1 MSKIW
6 RESKKDFYT
15 HILSLA
21 AKPNRYTSSTVSS
34 ASSVVFKNHSKKN
47 EFLESHIIQSS
58 NKSIIYNDS
67 SSNLPNN
74 SVTNNIYSIH
84 KIKPLSIMFHNKNIA
99 VLDTTHGGA
108 IIAIKLATTPTIAP
122 TSVSA
127 VDIYNTTGADTI
139 QNLQDAGVTYHTADA
154 IPNISDF
161 IHACDIII
169 APVHMPP
176 AHPLL
181 KEAEKAG
188 IPIITHHQAVGKIVQ
203 SAYNI
208 DDATVIEITGT
219 KAKTTT
225 ASILAE
231 ILAEQH
237 NVVVHTS
244 RGLEHMAGDTVR
256 LLKKGLSITPANV
269 LTALDEINN
278 TLPTLPDVL
287 IFEESLGGCGIAD
300 IGIITTTTL
309 DYDIAGGSRKASVA
323 KAQMIQNAKQGST
336 VLINQDSIDL
346 LHLIDTCTPAPIAAH
361 HNKFKLLTFCDN
373 ESAGGNGN
381 ENGSNKSNNC
391 DFTINTHEPAAAPEY
406 TESEYIIHAASG
418 KYEPV
423 IFKPRGGYE
432 FNSYRTGIIASA
444 SCAMQ
449 LGIASSAISKI
460 LSNFSGLAGRMQVI
474 EQNGRT
480 VVDNSNSGMDVASV
494 RRAIAMA
501 ETLPSQ
507 SGTKT
512 VLVFGED
519 AETVCEGLDIPA
531 ASDLLAT
538 WDDADVIT
546 VGERIHALKNG
557 AKHAKNLDDAMTIA
571 NTMTRKDDIILS
583 CVKCFR

>member
-1 MSKIW
+1 
-6 RESKKDFYT
+6 
-15 HILSLA
+15 
-21 AKPNRYTSSTVSS
+21 
-34 ASSVVFKNHSKKN
+34 
-47 EFLESHIIQSS
+47 
-58 NKSIIYNDS
+58 
-67 SSNLPNN
+67 
-74 SVTNNIYSIH
+74 
-84 KIKPLSIMFHNKNIA
+84 MFHNKNIA
-99 VLDTTHGGA
+99 VFDTTHGGA
-108 IIAIKLATTPTIAP
+108 IIAIKLATTPAISPA
-122 TSVSA
+122 SVTA

-139 QNLQDAGVTYHTADA
+139 QNLQAAGVTYHTADA
-154 IPNISDF
+154 IPSISNF

-203 SAYNI
+203 TAYNL

-225 ASILAE
+225 ASLLAE
-231 ILAEQH
+231 ILASRYT
-237 NVVVHTS
+237 VAVHTS
-244 RGLEHMAGDTVR
+244 RGLEYLSGSTIR

-269 LTALDEINN
+269 LTALDEIKNSL
-278 TLPTLPDVL
+278 LPMPDVL

-336 VLINQDSIDL
+336 VLIHSDSIDL

-381 ENGSNKSNNC
+381 GAGSNKSNNC
-391 DFTINTHEPAAAPEY
+391 DFTIKTHETPAAFEC
-406 TESEYIIHAASG
+406 TGSEYIIQSASG

-423 IFKPRGGYE
+423 IFKPSGGYDP
-432 FNSYRTGIIASA
+432 NSYKTGIVASA
-444 SCAMQ
+444 ACAM
-449 LGIASSAISKI
+449 LSGIASFAISKT
-460 LSNFSGLAGRMQVI
+460 LSDFSGLAGRMQVI
-474 EQNGRT
+474 EQEGRI

-494 RRAIAMA
+494 RRAIEMA
-501 ETLPSQ
+501 KTFPQISDIKTL
-507 SGTKT
+507 
-512 VLVFGED
+512 LVFGED

-531 ASDLLAT
+531 AASLLTA
-538 WDDADVIT
+538 WDEADVIT
-546 VGERIHALKNG
+546 VGERIHILKDG
-557 AKHAKNLDDAMTIA
+557 AKHAKNLEHALIIA
-571 NTMTRKDDIILS
+571 NTITRKDDIILS